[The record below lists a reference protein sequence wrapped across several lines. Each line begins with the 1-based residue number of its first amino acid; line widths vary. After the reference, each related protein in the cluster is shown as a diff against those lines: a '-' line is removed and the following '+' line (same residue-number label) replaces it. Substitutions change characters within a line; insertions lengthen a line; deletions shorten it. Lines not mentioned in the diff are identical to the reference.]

1 MSHSRPLLFDRAL
14 LAIDLEMSGLNPK
27 TDRILSL
34 GCVPVTPEGIP
45 LGQAQH
51 WLFNSAKSVADS
63 ATIHHLRDCD
73 LQQEGEDPDQVLPEL
88 LQSLKGHVLITH
100 GGDIDADFLNQ
111 AHVQY
116 WGQRWRPTRLDTQD
130 FTRRRL
136 GSEHLPTAS
145 NLSLRHCRQH
155 YHLPAWRAHHALSD
169 AIATAELFQAQLQD
183 AFPDNQNPQWRAAH
197 KTFSNVW
204 MRWGIR

>member
-1 MSHSRPLLFDRAL
+1 MSHSRPLLYDRAL

-34 GCVPVTPEGIP
+34 GCVPITQDGIP

-51 WLFNSAKSVADS
+51 WLFRCPESVAQS

-73 LQQEGEDPDQVLPEL
+73 LHNGGADPEQVLPEL
-88 LQSLKGHVLITH
+88 LQRLKGHVLVTH

-111 AHVQY
+111 AHLRY
-116 WGQRWRPTRLDTQD
+116 WGQRWRPTRMDTQD
-130 FTRRRL
+130 FARRRL
-136 GSEHLPTAS
+136 GSEHLPTAN

-183 AFPDNQNPQWRAAH
+183 AFPEQDNPQWRSVH
-197 KTFSNVW
+197 KSFSNLW
-204 MRWGIR
+204 MRLGIR